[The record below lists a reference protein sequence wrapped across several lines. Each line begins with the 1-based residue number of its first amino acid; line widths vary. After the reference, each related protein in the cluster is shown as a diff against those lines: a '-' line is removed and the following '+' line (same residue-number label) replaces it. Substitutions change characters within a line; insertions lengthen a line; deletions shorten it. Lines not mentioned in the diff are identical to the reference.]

1 LFAVALES
9 IALDRGL
16 PRKVFMLFGRLRMPL
31 ERSSSHEI
39 AERPG
44 SGLHRIPPVRGGSPH
59 RVASLAPVPPPLDDE
74 YRGLDRLDR
83 EELDE
88 D

>member
-1 LFAVALES
+1 
-9 IALDRGL
+9 
-16 PRKVFMLFGRLRMPL
+16 MLFGRLRMPL

-39 AERPG
+39 AERPR
-44 SGLHRIPPVRGGSPH
+44 SGLHRIPAVRGGSPH
-59 RVASLAPVPPPLDDE
+59 RVVPLVPVPAPLDDE
-74 YRGLDRLDR
+74 FVGIDRLDR